1 MRTTIL
7 IIDPFMKR
15 RFNKREKIISTTS
28 PFPLKRFPTWW
39 QVYPSGIPSFGS
51 QDYGPEF
58 SPNLVVISSKRYQA
72 RPRFLL
78 QLYQLERRISF
89 LYCLVSKGRL
99 WTDTIPLICI
109 NVNFSLPF
117 PFPLTLSSPM
127 SLVLNLGFFSKKI
140 LW

>member
-15 RFNKREKIISTTS
+15 RFNKREKIISSTS
-28 PFPLKRFPTWW
+28 PFPLKRFPIWW

-78 QLYQLERRISF
+78 QLYQLERGISF

-99 WTDTIPLICI
+99 WTDTIPP
-109 NVNFSLPF
+109 NMYQRS
-117 PFPLTLSSPM
+117 
-127 SLVLNLGFFSKKI
+127 FFSSFSIPSHFKFSYVFGP
-140 LW
+140 

>member
-15 RFNKREKIISTTS
+15 RFNKREKIISSTS
-28 PFPLKRFPTWW
+28 PFPLKRFPIWW
-39 QVYPSGIPSFGS
+39 QVYPSGIPSMVAKIMVQNFR
-51 QDYGPEF
+51 
-58 SPNLVVISSKRYQA
+58 PNLVVISSKRYQA

-78 QLYQLERRISF
+78 QLYQLKRGISF

-109 NVNFSLPF
+109 NVHFSLL
-117 PFPLTLSSPM
+117 FPLNLRFPM
-127 SLVLNLGFFSKKI
+127 SLVLNLFFLSKKM